1 MIPHSVAVATRARVS
16 SPLTKV
22 VKMLDTDKRYFLS
35 LPHRPA
41 KPRRTGITI
50 MIDNGL
56 ATGAFADIVESASD
70 VVDIVKFGWG
80 TSIVTPQIRDK
91 IRVLQNLGVEF
102 FFGGTLFEKSLLQ
115 GKLDEYLEFCTTFGA
130 HYVEVSNGTIDLSDP
145 HKSEY
150 VARVA
155 RDFRVISEV
164 GSKVAELSE
173 KMAPT
178 EWVNC
183 IKDDLDAG
191 ATLVTLETRESGQG
205 GICRSNGELRYG
217 LVEEI
222 LTSGIDSRSLVFEAP
237 TTVLETYFVR
247 RIGHNVN
254 LANVP
259 SRDLIGLE
267 TIRLGLRSDTLLEFE
282 PSTYDVRIAV

>member
-1 MIPHSVAVATRARVS
+1 
-16 SPLTKV
+16 
-22 VKMLDTDKRYFLS
+22 MLDTDNRYFLS
-35 LPHRPA
+35 LPHRPS
-41 KPRRTGITI
+41 KPRKTGITI

-56 ATGAFADIVESASD
+56 ATKAFADVVESAAD

-91 IRVLQNLGVEF
+91 IRVLDNLDVEF
-102 FFGGTLFEKSLLQ
+102 FFGGTLFEKSLVQ
-115 GKLDEYLEFCTTFGA
+115 DKLDEYLAFCATLGA
-130 HYVEVSNGTIDLSDP
+130 DYVEVSNGTIGLSDP
-145 HKSEY
+145 DKSEY

-164 GSKVAELSE
+164 GSKVSEVSE
-173 KMAPT
+173 KMAPN
-178 EWVNC
+178 EWISC
-183 IKDDLDAG
+183 IKDDLVAG
-191 ATLVTLETRESGQG
+191 ATLVTLETRESGHG
-205 GICRSNGELRYG
+205 GICRANGELRYG

-259 SRDLIGLE
+259 ARDLIGLE

-282 PSTYDVRIAV
+282 PNTRDVRIAV